1 MSPAVADQSD
11 ACSKASAAGRAQVV
25 CYHGVVP
32 GLAQHT
38 FSSGFSNS
46 ILLVRGGT
54 FAGIASP
61 DWPIKRF
68 YLPCIWADVEALQR
82 DF

>member
-1 MSPAVADQSD
+1 MADQS
-11 ACSKASAAGRAQVV
+11 VV
-25 CYHGVVP
+25 ATMTNDITGLISYP

-54 FAGIASP
+54 FAGIASS

-68 YLPCIWADVEALQR
+68 YLPCIGADVEALQR